1 MRKKTYQDAKVTLRF
16 SRVACGVLSGYKKAS
31 MRKDNIEA
39 EQSGILYWENVWTWD
54 DTLVWEGAIWE
65 DVPICEDITEW
76 NDIDIG

>member
-1 MRKKTYQDAKVTLRF
+1 MGYCLDIKKQV
-16 SRVACGVLSGYKKAS
+16 

-39 EQSGILYWENVWTWD
+39 EQSDILYWENVWTWE